1 MELLLGCK
9 KFSLNKLI
17 DHTYLAPD
25 CTSAIVD
32 RICAE
37 AIAHGFYA
45 VCIPPFFVGQ
55 AARALAESDV
65 KLATVVAF
73 PYGYAETA
81 VKVQEIRRAMD
92 EGADELD
99 IVINLSA
106 VKSQDWAYV
115 IQDLTVVAT
124 TARLRGKVSKI
135 IIEISELSEAEKER
149 IVTICNDIKPT
160 FVKTSTGTKGGA
172 TVDDVSYLR
181 ANLHPDIKIK
191 ASGGI
196 RNKKSAKA
204 LVEAGADR
212 IGTSSGPAIVQ

>member
-1 MELLLGCK
+1 M
-9 KFSLNKLI
+9 NKLI

-25 CTSAIVD
+25 CTVAIVD
-32 RICAE
+32 RICSE
-37 AIAHGFYA
+37 AITNAFQA
-45 VCIPPFFVGQ
+45 VCIPPFFVGR
-55 AARALAESDV
+55 AAKNLAGTKV

-106 VKSQDWAYV
+106 VKSGDWAYV
-115 IQDLTVVAT
+115 TTDLATVAT
-124 TARLRGKVSKI
+124 TVRLRGKVSKL
-135 IIEISELSEAEKER
+135 IIEMSELTNDEREK
-149 IVTICNDIKPT
+149 IVAICNEIKPN

-172 TVDDVSYLR
+172 TVEDIRYLR

-196 RNKKSAKA
+196 RTKSSANA

-212 IGTSSGPAIVQ
+212 IGTSSGLALIR

>member
-1 MELLLGCK
+1 MN
-9 KFSLNKLI
+9 KFI

-25 CTSAIVD
+25 CTSATVD

-37 AIAHGFYA
+37 AVASGFYA

-55 AARALAESDV
+55 AARALSGTGV

-81 VKVQEIRRAMD
+81 IKVQEIRRAME

-99 IVINLSA
+99 IVINIAA

-115 IQDLTVVAT
+115 TQDLTAVAT
-124 TARLRGKVSKI
+124 TARLKGKVSKI
-135 IIEISELSEAEKER
+135 IIEMSELTAVEKDR
-149 IVTICNDIKPT
+149 IIAICNDIKPT

-172 TVDDVSYLR
+172 TVEDVRYLR

-196 RNKKSAKA
+196 RNKQSAQA
-204 LVEAGADR
+204 LIEAGADR
-212 IGTSSGPAIVQ
+212 IGTSSGLSII

>member
-1 MELLLGCK
+1 MVDKICK
-9 KFSLNKLI
+9 
-17 DHTYLAPD
+17 
-25 CTSAIVD
+25 
-32 RICAE
+32 E
-37 AIAHGFYA
+37 AIAHEFHA
-45 VCIPPFFVGQ
+45 VCVPPFFVGR
-55 AARALAESDV
+55 AAKNLHGTNV

-99 IVINLSA
+99 IVINLAA
-106 VKSQDWAYV
+106 VKSADWAYV
-115 IQDLTVVAT
+115 ASDLTSVTT

-135 IIEISELSEAEKER
+135 IIEMSELSPSELTQV
-149 IVTICNDIKPT
+149 IGICNEIKPT

-172 TVDDVSYLR
+172 TVDGVKYLR

-196 RNKKSAKA
+196 RNKQTAQA
-204 LVEAGADR
+204 LVEAGANR
-212 IGTSSGPAIVQ
+212 IGTSSGLAIVK

>member
-1 MELLLGCK
+1 MG
-9 KFSLNKLI
+9 
-17 DHTYLAPD
+17 
-25 CTSAIVD
+25 
-32 RICAE
+32 R
-37 AIAHGFYA
+37 
-45 VCIPPFFVGQ
+45 
-55 AARALAESDV
+55 AARNLIGTPV

-81 VKVQEIRRAMD
+81 VKVQEIRRAID

-106 VKSQDWAYV
+106 LKSEDWPYFNT
-115 IQDLTVVAT
+115 DLTTVAT
-124 TARLRGKVSKI
+124 TVRLRGKISKI
-135 IIEISELSEAEKER
+135 IIEISELTDAEKKQ
-149 IVTICNDIKPT
+149 VVDVCNKIKPN

-172 TVDDVSYLR
+172 TVDDVRYLR

-196 RNKKSAKA
+196 RNKQSAKA

-212 IGTSSGPAIVQ
+212 IGTSSGLAIIE

>member
-1 MELLLGCK
+1 M
-9 KFSLNKLI
+9 NKLI

-25 CTSAIVD
+25 CTVAIID
-32 RICAE
+32 RVCTE
-37 AIAHGFYA
+37 AISHDFMA
-45 VCIPPFFVGQ
+45 VCVPPFFVGR
-55 AARALAESDV
+55 AAKNLTGSGV
-65 KLATVVAF
+65 KLATVVAY

-106 VKSQDWAYV
+106 VKSGDWPYV
-115 IQDLTVVAT
+115 TTDLSTVAT
-124 TARLRGKVSKI
+124 TVRLRGKVSKL
-135 IIEISELSEAEKER
+135 IIETSELTAAELDR
-149 IVTICNDIKPT
+149 IISICNDIKPN

-172 TVDDVSYLR
+172 TVENVRYLR

-196 RNKKSAKA
+196 RTKESAGA
-204 LVEAGADR
+204 LIEAGADR
-212 IGTSSGPAIVQ
+212 LGTSSGPALVR

>member
-1 MELLLGCK
+1 M
-9 KFSLNKLI
+9 NKLI

-25 CTSAIVD
+25 CTGAIVD
-32 RICAE
+32 RICKE
-37 AIAHGFYA
+37 AIAHDFHA
-45 VCIPPFFVGQ
+45 VCLPPFFINQ
-55 AARALAESDV
+55 AAKALSGTGV
-65 KLATVVAF
+65 KLATVIAF

-115 IQDLTVVAT
+115 TQDITSVAT
-124 TARLRGKVSKI
+124 TARLKSKVCKI
-135 IIEISELSEAEKER
+135 IIEITELTGAER
-149 IVTICNDIKPT
+149 DQIVRICNDIKPT
-160 FVKTSTGTKGGA
+160 FVKTSTGTRGGA

-181 ANLHPDIKIK
+181 TNLHPDIKIK

-196 RNKKSAKA
+196 RTKQAAMA

-212 IGTSSGPAIVQ
+212 IGTSSGLAIIKG

>member
-1 MELLLGCK
+1 M
-9 KFSLNKLI
+9 NKLI

-25 CTSAIVD
+25 CTGATVD
-32 RICAE
+32 RVCAE
-37 AIAHGFYA
+37 AITNDFKA
-45 VCIPPFFVGQ
+45 VCIPPFFVGR
-55 AARALAESDV
+55 AARNLAGSNV

-106 VKSQDWAYV
+106 VKSGDWPYV
-115 IQDLTVVAT
+115 TTDLSTVAT
-124 TARLRGKVSKI
+124 TVRLRGKVSKL
-135 IIEISELSEAEKER
+135 IIEMSELTPEEREK
-149 IVTICNDIKPT
+149 IISICNEIKPN

-172 TVDDVSYLR
+172 TVADVRYLR

-196 RNKKSAKA
+196 RTKVSAHA

-212 IGTSSGPAIVQ
+212 IGTSSGLTLIR

>member
-1 MELLLGCK
+1 M
-9 KFSLNKLI
+9 NKLI

-25 CTSAIVD
+25 CTGAIVD
-32 RICAE
+32 RICKE
-37 AIAHGFYA
+37 AIAHDFHA
-45 VCIPPFFVGQ
+45 VCVPPFFINQ
-55 AARALAESDV
+55 AARVLSGTGI
-65 KLATVVAF
+65 KLATVIAY

-81 VKVQEIRRAMD
+81 IKVQEIRRAMD

-115 IQDLTVVAT
+115 TQDITAVAT
-124 TARLRGKVSKI
+124 TARLKGKVSKI
-135 IIEISELSEAEKER
+135 IIEITELTEAERAR
-149 IVTICNDIKPT
+149 IVSICNDIKPT

-172 TVDDVSYLR
+172 TLADVRYLR

-196 RNKKSAKA
+196 RTSRDAAA

-212 IGTSSGPAIVQ
+212 IGTSSGMAIVEG